1 MFSTESKYGD
11 LLVLSLPA
19 EAPTIQGE
27 ESHYAP
33 GDFLHLNC
41 SSYESKPAADLSWYV
56 NDQKVERLETP
67 DCHQVFDTTVIPQ
80 ADGSYVIPHPI
91 TLNNKTGLYT
101 ARSELFMT
109 LGRTHFN
116 QTGQI
121 SVRCEASIG
130 SNNKNTDTT
139 IFSK

>member
-19 EAPTIQGE
+19 EAPTIEGGQE
-27 ESHYAP
+27 VYAP

-41 SSYESKPAADLSWYV
+41 SSYESKPAADLSWFI
-56 NDQKVERLETP
+56 NDQK
-67 DCHQVFDTTVIPQ
+67 
-80 ADGSYVIPHPI
+80 ADGSYVIPHPVS
-91 TLNNKTGLYT
+91 LNNQTGLYT
-101 ARSELFMT
+101 ARSELFLT
-109 LGRTHFN
+109 LGWIHFN

-130 SNNKNTDTT
+130 SNNKNSDRT
-139 IFSK
+139 IYSK